1 MILKKL
7 LTRFDFT
14 QFWDSRDP
22 KHVHAHSARFVLVGS
37 VCAPALHGSD
47 AGKEQRLHASSGAK
61 CLLAEMH
68 AARLQDGDVP
78 ELGREQQEL
87 VGLIPGPSVL
97 VLPLRVT
104 KKECTRVGLG

>member
-1 MILKKL
+1 M
-7 LTRFDFT
+7 
-14 QFWDSRDP
+14 
-22 KHVHAHSARFVLVGS
+22 LVGS

-104 KKECTRVGLG
+104 KSKSPGWGGGLVKALRRPRYLYLHL